1 MITRFTNSIKPYLK
15 SSSSTLTST
24 AGRISPSLTMYHN
37 NNSILSHNL
46 LKQLTSYSLLP
57 CTQDKIYQQT
67 AQANNINKTKGV
79 KTSKSKSSEGNQ
91 KFYLDVKE
99 NAGLTRE
106 DHKFI
111 IDQCLDIHPDNTR
124 VIIQSVSNVDF
135 KKLSKQEKFN
145 LIEQLQDYDKLLGIS
160 NNESTRLMP
169 LIIDYK
175 HKLLANDDVS
185 FNRIM
190 ANYLSCGI
198 QSVARSGNNL
208 ALNIGDAD
216 RKITYINT
224 NPPGV
229 VA

>member
-1 MITRFTNSIKPYLK
+1 MITRLTNSIKPYLK
-15 SSSSTLTST
+15 PSTPLTSKV
-24 AGRISPSLTMYHN
+24 IPSVTIYHN

-57 CTQDKIYQQT
+57 CTRDRIYQQGAHSDT
-67 AQANNINKTKGV
+67 SVKNKGV
-79 KTSKSKSSEGNQ
+79 KPLRRKSSEDHQ
-91 KFYLDVKE
+91 KFNLDVKE
-99 NAGLTRE
+99 NLGLTRE
-106 DHKFI
+106 DHQFI
-111 IDQCLDIHPDNTR
+111 IEQCLDIHPDNTR
-124 VIIQSVSNVDF
+124 VMIQSVSNADF
-135 KKLSKQEKFN
+135 KKLSKKEK
-145 LIEQLQDYDKLLGIS
+145 LGIIEQLQDYDTLVHAL
-160 NNESTRLMP
+160 NNDPSLTRSMP

-208 ALNIGDAD
+208 ALNVKDGDRD
-216 RKITYINT
+216 VSFTNT
-224 NPPGV
+224 NSPGV